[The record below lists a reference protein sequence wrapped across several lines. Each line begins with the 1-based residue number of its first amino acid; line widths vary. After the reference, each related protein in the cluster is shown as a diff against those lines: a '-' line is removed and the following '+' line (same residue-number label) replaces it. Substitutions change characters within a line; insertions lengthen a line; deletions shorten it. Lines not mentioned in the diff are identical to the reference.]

1 MHCLFTLI
9 IFNKSLTNSS
19 SISFP
24 LSLYNY
30 LPIYSICSILSVN
43 IYISLWLSL
52 TFYLT
57 RSPSC
62 LCFHLYSASFLLFV
76 IFFSLAAVFF
86 LTGRYSFRRV
96 KDLFLIIPLLQFH
109 SISTRSLTRNFLWD
123 YFSLLFILSSF
134 LKQYLFLIFLLLFSQ
149 HIFIHSEVYRAMKE
163 NN

>member
-1 MHCLFTLI
+1 MHCLFILI
-9 IFNKSLTNSS
+9 IFNKSLINSS

-43 IYISLWLSL
+43 KYISLWLSL

-96 KDLFLIIPLLQFH
+96 KDLFLIILTPFAISFYLHPLVNTQ
-109 SISTRSLTRNFLWD
+109 
-123 YFSLLFILSSF
+123 FSLRLFFFTVYSFIFFEAVSLSHFSF
-134 LKQYLFLIFLLLFSQ
+134 TFFSTYL
-149 HIFIHSEVYRAMKE
+149 HSFGSLPSNERK
-163 NN
+163 

>member
-62 LCFHLYSASFLLFV
+62 LCFHLWYIPHPSFFLLFS
-76 IFFSLAAVFF
+76 FRLVFF

-96 KDLFLIIPLLQFH
+96 KDLFLIILTPFAISFCLHPLVNTQ
-109 SISTRSLTRNFLWD
+109 
-123 YFSLLFILSSF
+123 FSLKLFFFTVYPFIFFEAISLSHFSF
-134 LKQYLFLIFLLLFSQ
+134 TFFSTYL
-149 HIFIHSEVYRAMKE
+149 HSFGSLPSNERK
-163 NN
+163 

>member
-96 KDLFLIIPLLQFH
+96 KDLFLIILTPFAISFYLHPLVNTQ
-109 SISTRSLTRNFLWD
+109 
-123 YFSLLFILSSF
+123 FSLRLFFFTVYSFIFFEAVSLSHFSF
-134 LKQYLFLIFLLLFSQ
+134 TFFSTYL
-149 HIFIHSEVYRAMKE
+149 HSFGSLPSNERK
-163 NN
+163 